1 MDFLEIANK
10 RQSCRKF
17 NPDLPVEREKLEKII
32 QAGILSPSACNGQ
45 PYHFTVCEG
54 ETAKSVA
61 KCCTDIGINK
71 FAYDAPVMLV
81 ISEAPYCKMAATGA
95 KLKHND
101 YRSIDIG
108 IASAYITAEAA
119 SLGVESCILGWIND
133 KQIREVCGI
142 SGAARLVIALGYP
155 KEGYEIRPK
164 KRKDFDELVTFYYK

>member
-1 MDFLEIANK
+1 MNFLEIANQ
-10 RQSCRKF
+10 RQSCRRF
-17 NPDLPVEREKLEKII
+17 DPDRTIEREKLERII
-32 QAGILSPSACNGQ
+32 EAGILSPSACNGQ

-54 ETAKSVA
+54 ETAKKVA

-71 FAYDAPVMLV
+71 FVYDVPVMLV
-81 ISEAPYCKMAATGA
+81 ISEEPYCKMAATGA

-108 IASAYITAEAA
+108 IASAYLTAAATAE
-119 SLGVESCILGWIND
+119 GIESCILGWIND
-133 KQIREVCGI
+133 EQIRKVCGI

-164 KRKDFDELVTFYYK
+164 KRKGFDELVTFIK

>member
-10 RQSCRKF
+10 RQSCRRF
-17 NPDLPVEREKLEKII
+17 DPNRPVEREKLERII
-32 QAGILSPSACNGQ
+32 EAGILSPSACNGQ

-54 ETAKSVA
+54 ESAKKVA
-61 KCCTDIGINK
+61 KCCTDIGVNK
-71 FAYDAPVMLV
+71 FVYDVPVMLV
-81 ISEAPYCKMAATGA
+81 ISEEPYCKMAATGA

-108 IASAYITAEAA
+108 IASAYITSAATAE
-119 SLGVESCILGWIND
+119 GVESCILGWIND
-133 KQIREVCGI
+133 KQIREVCGV

-164 KRKDFDELVTFYYK
+164 KRKDFDELVTFI

>member
-17 NPDLPVEREKLEKII
+17 DPNKSIEPEKLEKII
-32 QAGILSPSACNGQ
+32 EAGILSPSACNGQ

-54 ETAKSVA
+54 DAAKAVA
-61 KCCTDIGINK
+61 KCCTDVGINK
-71 FAYDAPVMLV
+71 FAYDVPVMLV
-81 ISEAPYCKMAATGA
+81 ISEEPYTKMAAMGA

-119 SLGVESCILGWIND
+119 ALGVDSCILGWIND
-133 KQIREVCGI
+133 EQIREICDVK
-142 SGAARLVIALGYP
+142 GAARLVIALGYAKEP
-155 KEGYEIRPK
+155 KLRPK
-164 KRKDFDELVTFYYK
+164 KRKSVEEMVTFKK

>member
-1 MDFLEIANK
+1 MNFLEIANQ
-10 RQSCRKF
+10 RQSCRRF
-17 NPDLPVEREKLEKII
+17 DPDRTIEREKLERII
-32 QAGILSPSACNGQ
+32 EAGILSPSACNGQ

-54 ETAKSVA
+54 ETAKKVA

-71 FAYDAPVMLV
+71 FVYDVPVMLV
-81 ISEAPYCKMAATGA
+81 ISEEPYCKMAATGA

-108 IASAYITAEAA
+108 IASAYLTAAATAE
-119 SLGVESCILGWIND
+119 GVESCILGWIND
-133 KQIREVCGI
+133 EQIRKVCGI

-164 KRKDFDELVTFYYK
+164 KRKGFDELVTFIK